1 MIYKKFVS
9 QIGQDIRN
17 LTYEAHVSAQP
28 APAGPHPW
36 LSGPHEQQGWPKGP
50 QAPPRQGPQ
59 TSDGLTAPEPPVPK
73 PGGGGGTP
81 PARVPARGRAHFRK
95 ADRIRRRR
103 EYLAAQGK
111 GRRLSA
117 PHFTVILAPPGGEPR
132 PRLGLVVTRRL
143 GKAVRRNRVKR
154 LLREFFRRHRE
165 ELPPQDIIILAKKGA
180 ETLTYADVTR
190 ELARILLAPR
200 TQGA

>member
-17 LTYEAHVSAQP
+17 LSYEAHVSAQP

-36 LSGPHEQQGWPKGP
+36 LSGPHEQQGRPKGP
-50 QAPPRQGPQ
+50 QTPPRQRPQ
-59 TSDGLTAPEPPVPK
+59 TSNSLS
-73 PGGGGGTP
+73 P
-81 PARVPARGRAHFRK
+81 PAAPSPGTGSGGAGPPRADSARGRARFRK

-103 EYLAAQGK
+103 EYLAAQGT
-111 GRRLSA
+111 GRRLTA

-190 ELARILLAPR
+190 ELGRILLAPR

>member
-1 MIYKKFVS
+1 MIYKQFVS
-9 QIGQDIRN
+9 RIGPCIRN
-17 LTYEAHVSAQP
+17 HSHEAHLPAQSAQ
-28 APAGPHPW
+28 AGPHPRVF
-36 LSGPHEQQGWPKGP
+36 GPHEQQRRPPGS
-50 QAPPRQGPQ
+50 QAPPRQRTQ
-59 TSDGLTAPEPPVPK
+59 TPDGLTAPETP
-73 PGGGGGTP
+73 PGGGGP
-81 PARVPARGRAHFRK
+81 PADLEAGGRARFRK

-103 EYLAAQGK
+103 EYLAAQAA
-111 GRRLSA
+111 GRRLTA

-143 GKAVRRNRVKR
+143 GKAVRRNRVRR

-165 ELPPQDIIILAKKGA
+165 ELPCQDIIILARKGA

>member
-1 MIYKKFVS
+1 M
-9 QIGQDIRN
+9 G
-17 LTYEAHVSAQP
+17 E
-28 APAGPHPW
+28 
-36 LSGPHEQQGWPKGP
+36 
-50 QAPPRQGPQ
+50 APP
-59 TSDGLTAPEPPVPK
+59 A
-73 PGGGGGTP
+73 
-81 PARVPARGRAHFRK
+81 AAPARGRARFRK

-103 EYLAAQGK
+103 EYLAAQASGW
-111 GRRLSA
+111 RLKT

-165 ELPPQDIIILAKKGA
+165 ALPPQDIIILAKKGA
-180 ETLTYADVTR
+180 ETLTYDDVTR
-190 ELARILLAPR
+190 ELARILLASR

>member
-17 LTYEAHVSAQP
+17 LTYEAYVSAQP

-36 LSGPHEQQGWPKGP
+36 LSGPHEQQRRPKGS
-50 QAPPRQGPQ
+50 QTPPRQRPQ
-59 TSDGLTAPEPPVPK
+59 TTDSLNSPAAPSAGTGSGEAGPPGSDS
-73 PGGGGGTP
+73 
-81 PARVPARGRAHFRK
+81 ARGRARFRK

-103 EYLAAQGK
+103 EYLAAQGT
-111 GRRLSA
+111 GRRLWA

-190 ELARILLAPR
+190 ELARILLGPR